1 LRNLQAGRRLAY
13 RASSDGL
20 IGLNIRVSKGAIDV
34 DRQPLLRMESR
45 PSPARPKA
53 PTRKLQSLTS
63 LRGLA
68 ALWVVL
74 YHYSTVYFP
83 RLDIGDYSNLIAKGY
98 LAVDLFFMLSGFVMT
113 HVYYRAF
120 SESITQNY
128 RNFLVARIARLYPL
142 HLLVLFLF
150 LATALTS
157 QLLLYM
163 RTGSFH
169 GIPLEGAR
177 SMGAFAANL
186 FMLQGLAAGKLSWNY
201 PAWSISVEFLAYL
214 GFPFAL
220 PLIWRAHDAVKFALA
235 LFLFAVL
242 GLLAFVTKDDFN
254 QWNGPI
260 TLLRCLPEFILG
272 TLLYCAYRSGFGAAV
287 LKLDYVAT
295 GIVAATIVSLHL
307 GGPDFLTVILFAG
320 LILAAV
326 SNSGAFAQAINVA
339 PLVWLGD
346 ISYSLYLIHGF
357 VQFLATKLL
366 ESFGLFD
373 RSNLSTTLSL
383 VSMTVMVAVCLISAA
398 ITYFSVEIAWRK
410 YLRNFLGSTPD
421 QARSPATPSREASR
435 A

>member
-1 LRNLQAGRRLAY
+1 
-13 RASSDGL
+13 
-20 IGLNIRVSKGAIDV
+20 
-34 DRQPLLRMESR
+34 MESR
-45 PSPARPKA
+45 PPSARPNAPARQ
-53 PTRKLQSLTS
+53 LQSLTS

-68 ALWVVL
+68 ALWIVF

-120 SESITQNY
+120 SESITQHY

-157 QLLLYM
+157 QLLVYM

-169 GIPLEGAR
+169 GIPLEGSR
-177 SMGAFAANL
+177 SLGAFAANL

-201 PAWSISVEFLAYL
+201 PAWSISVEFIAYL

-220 PLIWRAHDAVKFALA
+220 PAIWRANEAVKFALA
-235 LFLFAVL
+235 LSLLAVL
-242 GLLAFVTKDDFN
+242 ALLAYVTKDDFN
-254 QWNGPI
+254 QWDGPI
-260 TLLRCLPEFILG
+260 TLLRCLPEFVLG
-272 TLLYCAYRSGFGAAV
+272 TLLYCAYRSGRYASF
-287 LKLDYVAT
+287 LKRDSVAI
-295 GIVAATIVSLHL
+295 GIVAAAILSLHF
-307 GGPDFLTVILFAG
+307 GGPDLLTVVLFMG
-320 LILAAV
+320 LVLAAV
-326 SNSGAFAQAINVA
+326 SNSGTFARVINVT

-366 ESFGLFD
+366 HSFGLYD
-373 RSNLSTTLSL
+373 RSNLSTSLSL
-383 VSMTVMVAVCLISAA
+383 VLMTEMVAACLIAAA
-398 ITYFSVEIAWRK
+398 ITYFSVEIAWRR
-410 YLRNFLGSTPD
+410 YLRNFLGSD
-421 QARSPATPSREASR
+421 AASARASAAQPREISR